1 MGLTISSDFMK
12 LKNTKVGLVIVINA
26 ELIYKIIVKSMILV
40 NKMTWCHRVDETLSI
55 KLLNCNSEL

>member
-40 NKMTWCHRVDETLSI
+40 NKMTWCYRVDETLSI